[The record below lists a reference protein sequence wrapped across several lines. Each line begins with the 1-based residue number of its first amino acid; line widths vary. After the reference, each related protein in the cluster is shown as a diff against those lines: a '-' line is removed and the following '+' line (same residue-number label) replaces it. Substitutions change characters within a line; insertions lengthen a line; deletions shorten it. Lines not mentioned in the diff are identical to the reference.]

1 MTAQSIHH
9 AHDSRVPDIAPTI
22 AAIGDALVPEKRLA
36 FYREALA
43 AEAGEPITTV
53 LQTWRAEAMLD
64 RLPGDRGQRL
74 ADAIAR
80 TGGGMSLDQLEQMVG
95 GR

>member
-1 MTAQSIHH
+1 VTAQPVHH

-22 AAIGDALVPEKRLA
+22 GAIGDALSPEKRLA

-53 LQTWRAEAMLD
+53 LRAWRAQAMLD
-64 RLPGDRGQRL
+64 RLPGDSGRRL
-74 ADAIAR
+74 ADAAAR
-80 TGGGMSLDQLEQMVG
+80 TGGSSLEDLELLAG
-95 GR
+95 GW